1 MRGKRWCREGRW
13 SIRREGEP
21 AHYRLP
27 EDTPKGMDTGGNPMS
42 IAIMTQ
48 VWQRSQH
55 KGSELLLLLAIA
67 DNAND
72 QGVAYPSVRTLAKK
86 TRLSARQVKRLIKV
100 VELSGEL
107 RVSYETGP
115 RGCNEYSI
123 LLGGDKMSPDEIN
136 RCHPGSK
143 GGDIAVSPKPETKP
157 KREEKTFSLSTENDP
172 TGPEEVTLTPVD
184 LKRLGLTPGSVVWR
198 ALLRDHGE

>member
-1 MRGKRWCREGRW
+1 
-13 SIRREGEP
+13 
-21 AHYRLP
+21 
-27 EDTPKGMDTGGNPMS
+27 MS
-42 IAIMTQ
+42 IAIMTR
-48 VWQRSQH
+48 VWSESQH

-115 RGCNEYSI
+115 RGCNEYAI
-123 LLGGDKMSPDEIN
+123 LLRGDKMSPDEIT

-143 GGDIAVSPKPETKP
+143 GGDIAVSPKPNAEP
-157 KREEKTFSLSTENDP
+157 KREEPFSLSGDNGP
-172 TGPEEVTLTPVD
+172 TGPEGKRIALSPVD
-184 LKRLGLTPGSVVWR
+184 LKRLGLTPGSTVWN
-198 ALLRDHGE
+198 ALVENQQ

>member
-1 MRGKRWCREGRW
+1 
-13 SIRREGEP
+13 
-21 AHYRLP
+21 
-27 EDTPKGMDTGGNPMS
+27 MDTGGLPMS

-55 KGSELLLLLAIA
+55 KGSELLLLLALA

-72 QGVAYPSVRTLAKK
+72 QGIAYPSVRTLAKK
-86 TRLSARQVKRLIKV
+86 TRLSTRQVKRLIKV

-115 RGCNEYSI
+115 RGCNEYAI
-123 LLGGDKMSPDEIN
+123 LLGGDKMSPDEIS

-143 GGDIAVSPKPETKP
+143 GGDIALSPEPKEEP
-157 KREEKTFSLSTENDP
+157 KREEPFSL
-172 TGPEEVTLTPVD
+172 EVESGAPAPRVSLSPIE
-184 LKRLGLTPGSVVWR
+184 LKRLGLTPGSTVWR
-198 ALLRDHGE
+198 ALVEDPGKDADQGRDDP